1 MKQKHLEMHMRVA
14 EAVAETSSAVRL
26 KVGAVA
32 VKNNRI
38 IGTGYNGLS
47 SGYSGACENKIYE
60 HEEHSF
66 RSSIY
71 THGDN
76 NGRYRLETR
85 KEVNHA
91 ELNLIL
97 NLARSTESSVGCSVF
112 LTHSCCSDCSKL
124 LLDSGVEAVYYK
136 HLYRSDEGIKYL
148 KANNVT
154 VEKLEDYE
162 ISL

>member
-1 MKQKHLEMHMRVA
+1 MYMRVA

-32 VKNNRI
+32 VKNNMV

-47 SGYSGACENKIYE
+47 SGYTGSCENKIYE

-66 RSSIY
+66 ISNDY
-71 THGDN
+71 PLEDE

-97 NLARSTESSVGCSVF
+97 NLAKSTESSKGCSIF
-112 LTHSCCSDCSKL
+112 LTHSCCDQCSKL
-124 LLDSGVEAVYYK
+124 LLDSGAKAVYYR
-136 HLYRSDEGIKYL
+136 HNYRSDEGLKYL
-148 KANNVT
+148 IANGIEVT
-154 VEKLEDYE
+154 Q
-162 ISL
+162 I